1 MGYTCGFLRVD
12 CVWMTYPWM
21 RLGWTCFQHVVL
33 WHIYSKRGCNRRPSI
48 VREILSYRRHPVT
61 HVLDP
66 ALQGMAGLC
75 LVALPTD
82 ALTSGTG
89 SPDPGAW
96 TPAPPA
102 SAAEPWA
109 GLHRTFSHGA
119 WGQKGP
125 LGPQAP
131 CQPSAPAGSQR
142 AAGAEHICV
151 TPGLLAVGGSPR
163 RCCGPTESG
172 APAREQLALD

>member
-89 SPDPGAW
+89 SPDPGGLDPSSPCQCCRALGW
-96 TPAPPA
+96 PAQDIQPWGLGTEGAPGA
-102 SAAEPWA
+102 S
-109 GLHRTFSHGA
+109 
-119 WGQKGP
+119 GP
-125 LGPQAP
+125 L
-131 CQPSAPAGSQR
+131 PAL
-142 AAGAEHICV
+142 C
-151 TPGLLAVGGSPR
+151 PGREPACR
-163 RCCGPTESG
+163 RS
-172 APAREQLALD
+172 